1 MKTPEQERLLG
12 DVLYDESYAGYR
24 TQVRER
30 MLGEVR
36 RHRQLRRTKQ
46 LLALAACLAVAAG
59 AHWIFTFRHP
69 TNPQLDRVAVVHS
82 VPLKPEQIV
91 TTARHASGLAV
102 VGSRDMEVSS
112 LRLGIVE
119 TVARL
124 PADTLTDEQ
133 LLDLFKGRAV
143 ALVNLANGK
152 TLLFLDEQSSDFAT
166 P

>member
-12 DVLYDESYAGYR
+12 DVLCGESYTGFRA
-24 TQVRER
+24 QVREQ
-30 MLGEVR
+30 MLGEIR
-36 RHRQLRRTKQ
+36 RCRLFRRTRQ
-46 LLALAACLAVAAG
+46 LLALAACG
-59 AHWIFTFRHP
+59 AMVVGAQWVFTFRQTTKSKP
-69 TNPQLDRVAVVHS
+69 GGVTMVRS
-82 VPLKPEQIV
+82 TPLKPEQIV
-91 TTARHASGLAV
+91 TTAEYAGALAV

-119 TVARL
+119 TVATL
-124 PADTLTDEQ
+124 PADMLTDEQ

-143 ALVNLANGK
+143 ALVNSANGK

>member
-12 DVLYDESYAGYR
+12 NVLYDESYAGFR
-24 TQVRER
+24 VQVRER

-36 RHRQLRRTKQ
+36 RHRHLRRTKQ

-59 AHWIFTFRHP
+59 VHWIFTSRQTITP
-69 TNPQLDRVAVVHS
+69 KAERITIVRS
-82 VPLKPEQIV
+82 VPLRPEQII
-91 TTARHASGLAV
+91 TTGGHAGTLAV
-102 VGSRDMEVSS
+102 VVSRDMEVSS

-124 PADTLTDEQ
+124 PADILTDEQ
-133 LLDLFKGRAV
+133 LLNLFKGRAV
-143 ALVNLANGK
+143 ALVNSASGK
-152 TLLFLDEQSSDFAT
+152 RLLLLDEESSDFAT